1 MAELGLG
8 LGERAEKDGGKRRRK
23 KTAEKDGGERMPE

>member
-8 LGERAEKDGGKRRRK
+8 LGEQRAEKDGGKRRRK
-23 KTAEKDGGERMPE
+23 KTAEKEFRNKG

>member
-8 LGERAEKDGGKRRRK
+8 LGEQRAEKEGGKRRRK
-23 KTAEKDGGERMPE
+23 KNGGERIPE